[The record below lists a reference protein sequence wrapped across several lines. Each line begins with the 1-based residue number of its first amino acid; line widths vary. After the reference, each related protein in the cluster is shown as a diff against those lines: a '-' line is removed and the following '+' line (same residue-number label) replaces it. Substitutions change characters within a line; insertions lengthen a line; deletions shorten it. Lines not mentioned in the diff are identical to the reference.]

1 MEEDMP
7 PVGLPKNLTHLSDS
21 LSSCSF
27 RWLGRGL
34 QVLEGRETRQ
44 LASSSSG
51 VESRHLRGLGTSASL
66 LLLLSPQ
73 RPQSLFFNR
82 LEPSSLILLPSKST
96 PILEDLRIK
105 TLSLDLMIL
114 ATMWPSLATMV
125 CLSLMGTSMRLPLT
139 LTMTCSPSGF
149 MVISVLP
156 MKTLT
161 SFLVSGSSCQRTQ
174 GSEQEHHRTLPWSS
188 HQREDGSSHPY
199 QPWLCGCQ
207 RWRCACL
214 PRCT

>member
-34 QVLEGRETRQ
+34 QVLEGRETRW

-82 LEPSSLILLPSKST
+82 LEPSSLTLLPSKST
-96 PILEDLRIK
+96 PTLEDLR
-105 TLSLDLMIL
+105 IL
-114 ATMWPSLATMV
+114 ATMWPSLAMMV
-125 CLSLMGTSMRLPLT
+125 CFSLIGTSMGLPLT

-149 MVISVLP
+149 KVISVLP

-161 SFLVSGSSCQRTQ
+161 SFLVSGV
-174 GSEQEHHRTLPWSS
+174 
-188 HQREDGSSHPY
+188 
-199 QPWLCGCQ
+199 
-207 RWRCACL
+207 
-214 PRCT
+214 

>member
-34 QVLEGRETRQ
+34 QVVEGRETRQ

-82 LEPSSLILLPSKST
+82 LEPSSLTLLPSNRTS
-96 PILEDLRIK
+96 ILEDLRIT

-114 ATMWPSLATMV
+114 ATMWPSLAMMV
-125 CLSLMGTSMRLPLT
+125 CLSLMGTSIGLPLT

-149 MVISVLP
+149 MVMSVLP

-161 SFLVSGSSCQRTQ
+161 SFLVSGV
-174 GSEQEHHRTLPWSS
+174 
-188 HQREDGSSHPY
+188 
-199 QPWLCGCQ
+199 
-207 RWRCACL
+207 
-214 PRCT
+214 

>member
-1 MEEDMP
+1 M
-7 PVGLPKNLTHLSDS
+7 
-21 LSSCSF
+21 
-27 RWLGRGL
+27 
-34 QVLEGRETRQ
+34 

-96 PILEDLRIK
+96 PILEDL
-105 TLSLDLMIL
+105 MIL
-114 ATMWPSLATMV
+114 ATMWPSLAMMV

-161 SFLVSGSSCQRTQ
+161 SFLVSGEAAGGLKGANKNTIGHCLGAVT
-174 GSEQEHHRTLPWSS
+174 
-188 HQREDGSSHPY
+188 REKME
-199 QPWLCGCQ
+199 
-207 RWRCACL
+207 AV
-214 PRCT
+214 